1 MSSQRIDERF
11 RQKPREL
18 EDMASRALKR
28 TRQQQEA
35 ALRNHRADE
44 TDVNLIERLDNR
56 KLTHRS
62 DVVEP
67 SMMLEKDM
75 GSQQIG

>member
-1 MSSQRIDERF
+1 MSSQRVDDRV

-18 EDMASRALKR
+18 DEMASRALKR

-35 ALRNHRADE
+35 ALRNQRVGEPDGM
-44 TDVNLIERLDNR
+44 IERLDNGR
-56 KLTHRS
+56 VTHRS

-67 SMMLEKDM
+67 SMMLEKDLA
-75 GSQQIG
+75 SNQIG